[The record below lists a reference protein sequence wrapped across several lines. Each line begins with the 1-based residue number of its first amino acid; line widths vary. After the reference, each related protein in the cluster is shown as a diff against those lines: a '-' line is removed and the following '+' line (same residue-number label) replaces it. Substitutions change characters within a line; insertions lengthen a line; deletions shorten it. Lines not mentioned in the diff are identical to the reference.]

1 MKEMKRKEKQ
11 LAADETE
18 HILQTGVY
26 GVLSLADQRGVPY
39 GVPLNYVYHN
49 GMIYIHC
56 ATVGLKL
63 DLLNENS
70 QVSFCVV
77 IDVTVIPER
86 FSTHYSSVIL
96 SGRAS
101 EVFEQEKRDGLV
113 ALLVKYSP
121 DYLEEGNRYLEKA
134 WERTKVYRIDID
146 HCTGKGSLKRQI
158 VRADSL
164 LPGPGPEIS

>member
-11 LAADETE
+11 LNADETE
-18 HILQTGVY
+18 HILQNGVY

-39 GVPLNYVYHN
+39 GVPLNYVYYN

-56 ATVGLKL
+56 AAEGLKL

-121 DYLEEGNRYLEKA
+121 DYLEQGNRYLEKA

-146 HCTGKGSLKRQI
+146 HCTGKGSLKHQI
-158 VRADSL
+158 
-164 LPGPGPEIS
+164 I

>member
-1 MKEMKRKEKQ
+1 MKRKEKQ
-11 LAADETE
+11 LTADETD
-18 HILQTGVY
+18 HVLQTGVY
-26 GVLSLADQRGVPY
+26 GILSTADPGGVPY

-49 GMIYIHC
+49 GGIYFHC
-56 ATVGLKL
+56 AVDGLKL

-77 IDVTVIPER
+77 VDVMVIPER

-101 EVFEQEKRDGLV
+101 EVFDQEKRDGLV

-146 HCTGKGSLKRQI
+146 HCTGKGKIRQKC
-158 VRADSL
+158 DS
-164 LPGPGPEIS
+164 